1 MLLTVR
7 AGCAGPVMGPGV
19 AIVGSVVRAPAGRRL
34 AEFGWTITVELSLA
48 VDLAPRSWTCSVIG
62 PGRAVWRCD
71 RGEYLP
77 LADSA
82 GEFEGCCDLRN
93 RARENR

>member
-48 VDLAPRSWTCSVIG
+48 VDLAPPQLDLFRDRPR
-62 PGRAVWRCD
+62 PGGVAV
-71 RGEYLP
+71 
-77 LADSA
+77 
-82 GEFEGCCDLRN
+82 
-93 RARENR
+93 